1 MNRNPDSLLVGI
13 SGLSGSGKTFML
25 SHLKTALGA
34 NACFISMDDYYKPYE
49 QQQQDEQGVTNFDL
63 PDALEYERFITDV
76 AQLLM
81 GRPVML
87 RKYQFENFGAEEQ
100 FIQLDPAPIVIAEG
114 LFVFHFPEVRNQM
127 SLRFFIES
135 DLAISLQRR
144 LDRDTRERG
153 ITLERSRYQWDHHV
167 MPGYQK
173 YVLPWRDSCDLII
186 HNHGAPDA
194 HISEMEQR
202 IMEALSPEA
211 MARLV

>member
-1 MNRNPDSLLVGI
+1 MQRNPDSMLVGI

-25 SHLKTALGA
+25 SHLKAALGA

-49 QQQQDEQGVTNFDL
+49 QQVQDEQGVTNFDL
-63 PDALEYERFITDV
+63 PDALEYDRFITDV
-76 AQLLM
+76 EQLLM

-87 RKYQFENFGAEEQ
+87 RKYQFENFGVEEQ

-135 DLAISLQRR
+135 DLALSLQRR

-153 ITLERSRYQWDHHV
+153 IALERSQYQWHNHV
-167 MPGYQK
+167 MPGYQQ
-173 YVLPWRDSCDLII
+173 YVLPWRDSCDLIV
-186 HNHGAPDA
+186 HNNGVPDA
-194 HISEMEQR
+194 HVEAMKQQ
-202 IMEALSPEA
+202 IMQQLSPET
-211 MARLV
+211 MARMV

>member
-1 MNRNPDSLLVGI
+1 MDSLLVGI

-25 SHLKTALGA
+25 EHLKQALGKA
-34 NACFISMDDYYKPYE
+34 ACFISMDDYYKPYE
-49 QQQQDEQGVTNFDL
+49 QQQQDDQGVTNFDL
-63 PDALEYERFITDV
+63 PEALEYERFIMDV
-76 AQLLM
+76 EQLLM

-100 FIQLDPAPIVIAEG
+100 FIRLDPAPIVIAEG

-135 DLAISLQRR
+135 DLALSLQRR
-144 LDRDTRERG
+144 LDRDTSERG

-186 HNHGAPDA
+186 HNDGPPHG
-194 HISEMEQR
+194 HVENMR
-202 IMEALSPEA
+202 RLIMERMSPEA
-211 MARLV
+211 MARIEN